1 MKREREKTQFWN
13 ERIKIV
19 RCQFLSRKSKEPLK
33 YPLVVS
39 SIHEH
44 SGKNMKIVPKPYWKC
59 ETFCK
64 SC

>member
-44 SGKNMKIVPKPYWKC
+44 GGKIMKIIPKPY
-59 ETFCK
+59 
-64 SC
+64 